1 MTTLEVGHAGALLAG
16 LLSFISPCVL
26 PLVPAYLCFLGGVT
40 VDQLTGEEVL
50 DRVDARAMQR
60 RVMLTS
66 ILFVAGFIT
75 VFVLMGATATTL
87 GRVFAQHFRL
97 LGQIAGGILVVLGL
111 NFMGLLRIPW
121 LDADMRFHV
130 KDRPA
135 GLAGAYLIGLTFAFG
150 WTPCVGPV
158 LAGILM
164 VASASDS
171 VWQGVSMLT
180 AYGLGMG
187 IPFLLAAL
195 AAKPFLRFMARMRSH
210 MRTVKVVIGTMLV
223 LTGLLIFF
231 GSMSRIGN
239 WLLET
244 FPGLGIMG

>member
-1 MTTLEVGHAGALLAG
+1 MMTLEVGHAGALLAG
-16 LLSFISPCVL
+16 FLSFISPCVL

-40 VDQLTGEEVL
+40 VDQLTGEEVI
-50 DRVDARAMQR
+50 DRADARAMQR

-66 ILFVAGFIT
+66 VLFVAGFVT

-87 GRVFAQHFRL
+87 GRLFSQHFRL
-97 LGQIAGGILVVLGL
+97 QGQIAGVVLMVLGL
-111 NFMGLLRIPW
+111 NFMGLLRIPF
-121 LDADMRFHV
+121 LDAEVRFHV
-130 KDRPA
+130 KDRPT

-171 VWQGVSMLT
+171 VLQGVSLLT

-195 AAKPFLRFMARMRSH
+195 AAKPFLRFMARMRKN
-210 MRTVKVVIGTMLV
+210 MRMVKLVIGTMLV
-223 LTGLLIFF
+223 ITGGLIFF
-231 GSMSRIGN
+231 GSMSRVGA

-244 FPGLGIMG
+244 FPGLGTMG